1 MEARENAVLQLA
13 GEVDEGV
20 PADEQVDVRQRRRL
34 RQVVGAEDAPA
45 AELAPKS
52 IELALAGEVTVD
64 QAVGDIL
71 ELLRPV
77 DGLARGGQGVL
88 VEQAGIGRDRLR
100 AHLGHARTDS
110 PDERD
115 FLVLAEVEVVLRA
128 QLLEQLA
135 EVFAELGRALTDR
148 VVAVAHVSSPAGGAT
163 RLASAG
169 PISSSGSVKSTHRVA
184 RAACGMPAC
193 AALEGSCTIVVP
205 PLALMSRI
213 PSAPS
218 TPEPESTTAIARS
231 P

>member
-77 DGLARGGQGVL
+77 DGLARGGQGPPVD
-88 VEQAGIGRDRLR
+88 VR
-100 AHLGHARTDS
+100 
-110 PDERD
+110 
-115 FLVLAEVEVVLRA
+115 
-128 QLLEQLA
+128 
-135 EVFAELGRALTDR
+135 
-148 VVAVAHVSSPAGGAT
+148 AVALCRVGFGRGPPAPGPGGAD
-163 RLASAG
+163 
-169 PISSSGSVKSTHRVA
+169 
-184 RAACGMPAC
+184 
-193 AALEGSCTIVVP
+193 
-205 PLALMSRI
+205 
-213 PSAPS
+213 
-218 TPEPESTTAIARS
+218 
-231 P
+231 